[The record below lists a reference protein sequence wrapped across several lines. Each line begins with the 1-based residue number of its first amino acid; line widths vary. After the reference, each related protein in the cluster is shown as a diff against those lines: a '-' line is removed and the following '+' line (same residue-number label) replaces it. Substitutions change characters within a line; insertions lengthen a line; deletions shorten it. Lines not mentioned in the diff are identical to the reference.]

1 MRHQMPADNKTPAI
15 GTFLLSE
22 LAGSAG
28 NFGTVLPLLF
38 AVSLASGMNLSVM
51 LIWAAVWYA
60 GTGIWYRIPI
70 PVEPLKAIGAIV
82 IAEQITPHVIAAS
95 GILTGAICLIIG
107 FFGWMNQIR
116 RVIPEPVI
124 RGVQLG
130 LAFILIKSAIPG
142 YIIPDLFF
150 AGVSLLIILVFFCI
164 RMRFSIPDFSA
175 LCVIGLGFILAI
187 SRAGLPDPGALILP
201 ELIIPNLN
209 EFMTAGVHLV
219 PPQLPLTLTN
229 AILATTFLVSDLF
242 KKEVNPDTLC
252 KSVGLMSMSSS
263 LLGGFPMCHG
273 AGGLAAHYRFGA
285 KTGFALIFGG
295 ILLLILAFICADP
308 AVVMALPKG
317 MFGVLLVVVAIE
329 LIKYG
334 INTQKWVITGLIGLL
349 AIPFGLAVAFCIG
362 LVLSWI
368 LQFREDRLIRLP

>member
-1 MRHQMPADNKTPAI
+1 MRHQMAADNKNPDL
-15 GTFLLSE
+15 GPFFLSE

-51 LIWAAVWYA
+51 LIWAAVWYVV
-60 GTGIWYRIPI
+60 TGIWYRIPI
-70 PVEPLKAIGAIV
+70 PVEPLKAIGAIA
-82 IAEQITPHVIAAS
+82 IAEQITPHIIAAS
-95 GILTGAICLIIG
+95 GILTGAICLMIG

-124 RGVQLG
+124 RGIQLG
-130 LAFILIKSAIPG
+130 LAFILIKSAIPEFV
-142 YIIPDLFF
+142 IPDLFF
-150 AGVSLLIILVFFCI
+150 AGVSAGIILLFFFV
-164 RMRFSIPDFSA
+164 RRGHAIPDLSA
-175 LCVIGLGFILAI
+175 FIVIGLGFILAI
-187 SRAGLPDPGALILP
+187 SRAGLPDPGVLSLP
-201 ELIIPNLN
+201 GLVLPNPD
-209 EFMTAGVHLV
+209 EFITAGIHLV
-219 PPQLPLTLTN
+219 PPQFPLTLTN
-229 AILATTFLVSDLF
+229 AILATTLLVSDLF
-242 KKEVNPDTLC
+242 KKDVNPDTLC

-263 LLGGFPMCHG
+263 FFGGFPMCHG

-285 KTGFALIFGG
+285 RTGFALIFGG
-295 ILLLILAFICADP
+295 FLLASLAIICADP
-308 AVVMALPKG
+308 KVVMALPKG

-349 AIPFGLAVAFCIG
+349 AIPFGLAVAFFTG

-368 LQFREDRLIRLP
+368 LLFREDRLIR